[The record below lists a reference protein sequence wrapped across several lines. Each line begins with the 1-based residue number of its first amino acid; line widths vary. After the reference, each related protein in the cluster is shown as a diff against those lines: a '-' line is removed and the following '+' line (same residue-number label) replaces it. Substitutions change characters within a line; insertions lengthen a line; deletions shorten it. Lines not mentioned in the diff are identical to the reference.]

1 MKTKN
6 LLWALAGLG
15 LFACSNEEVVT
26 EGGNIQGMGVVEVT
40 VKSSSTRS
48 VQDAATGNT
57 VVVGGN
63 ITVEV
68 YSGAILQ
75 KSATI
80 NRSTPDTDEEESYT
94 VQIFGVNNPDKVI
107 AYCNDGKKVY
117 DDADIAITDTRLQ
130 STPATIPAYAEAA
143 LSAADINGEMEN
155 SEDGQ
160 VYKRYTKS
168 LALEIPVARLE
179 LDGVKHKAHD
189 AGNTAE
195 PSCKFGTLKI
205 NGVYLNNIYA
215 TKDAASATN
224 TYSWNETST
233 LGSGNFPILY
243 DVIGEFN
250 VGEDFL
256 ATGATFPETDG
267 DAFAYN
273 FFAGT
278 GKALPELKIY
288 FNEAT
293 ANAGGDPVTSPRYA
307 VVKSYKDSDG
317 EEITEFVPG
326 HIYRI
331 TNVELMDKY
340 IGPNESGET
349 VYGVEVT
356 VTEATWTVVD
366 TTADWVEQ

>member
-1 MKTKN
+1 
-6 LLWALAGLG
+6 
-15 LFACSNEEVVT
+15 
-26 EGGNIQGMGVVEVT
+26 MGVVEVT

-68 YSGAILQ
+68 YSGTSLQ

-80 NRSTPDTDEEESYT
+80 TRSTPDTDGEESYT
-94 VQIFGVNNPDKVI
+94 VKIFGVTNPDKVI
-107 AYCNDGKKVY
+107 AYCNDGKNVY

-215 TKDAASATN
+215 TKDAVSATN

-233 LGSGNFPILY
+233 QGTGNFPILY

-256 ATGATFPETDG
+256 AAGATFPKTDG

-293 ANAGGDPVTSPRYA
+293 ANQGGDPVTSPRYA

-317 EEITEFVPG
+317 DPINEFVPG

-340 IGPNESGET
+340 IGPNEGGET